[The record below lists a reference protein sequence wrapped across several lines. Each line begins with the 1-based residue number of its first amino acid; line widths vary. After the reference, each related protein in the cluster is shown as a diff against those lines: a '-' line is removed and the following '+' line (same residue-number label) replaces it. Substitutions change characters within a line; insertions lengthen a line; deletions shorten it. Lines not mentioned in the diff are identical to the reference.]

1 MAKDPYRKTA
11 RRYDLLVEPFIKS
24 LRTASMKMV
33 PSKADKLVLDVG
45 CGTGTYL
52 NLYQKARW
60 KVFGI
65 DRSPAM
71 IDIARK
77 KLGKRAELHLGDAS
91 HMPYSDGTFDLVV
104 AFFALHEM
112 PAPIRSKVVN
122 ESKRVMKKNGR
133 ILLVDY
139 HPGPIRFP
147 KGWILKRVITWIEMA
162 AGQEHFRNYRD
173 FLACRGVF
181 PLITEHQLSVE
192 REKIATGG
200 NIGFFLLTRKTH
212 KEDQTLERKQ
222 HDINK
227 LYRNL
232 TYIRNCRQ

>member
-1 MAKDPYRKTA
+1 VALDPYRKTA
-11 RRYDLLVEPFIKS
+11 KRYDVLVEPLIKS
-24 LRTASMKMV
+24 LRAASMKMV
-33 PSKADKLVLDVG
+33 PSKEEMLVLDVG
-45 CGTGTYL
+45 CGTGTTL
-52 NLYQKARW
+52 DLYQKGGC
-60 KVFGI
+60 KVFGM

-71 IDIARK
+71 IDIARR

-91 HMPYSDGTFDLVV
+91 QMPYYDGTFDLVI

-139 HPGPIRFP
+139 HSGPIRFP
-147 KGWILKRVITWIEMA
+147 KGWILKILITCVEMA

-181 PLITEHQLSVE
+181 PLVTEHQLSVE
-192 REKIATGG
+192 KEKFVTEGNTGL
-200 NIGFFLLTRKTH
+200 FLLTR
-212 KEDQTLERKQ
+212 
-222 HDINK
+222 N
-227 LYRNL
+227 NV
-232 TYIRNCRQ
+232 